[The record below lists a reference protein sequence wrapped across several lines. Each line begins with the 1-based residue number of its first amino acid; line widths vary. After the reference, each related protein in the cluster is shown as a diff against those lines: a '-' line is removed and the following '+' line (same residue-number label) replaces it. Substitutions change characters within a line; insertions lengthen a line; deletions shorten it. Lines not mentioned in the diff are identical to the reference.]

1 VTLFVAWLVGFPFL
15 GVILGLLGT
24 RFRRVRQV
32 LVWPSAAISV
42 GIFVYGLFRGG
53 PNECVSTGGSS
64 YVCHPTAYIA
74 DLDSFGV
81 AVVVVVTVLSLGPI
95 AAAVAK
101 RRAPSVIATCV
112 LGLLILIFPLG
123 LLPWVPAASCVLA
136 AAIAGPPRVAGR
148 VEGLPEAGAPRL
160 GQ

>member
-1 VTLFVAWLVGFPFL
+1 VTLFVAWLVGFPVL
-15 GVILGLLGT
+15 GVIVGLLGT

-32 LVWPSAAISV
+32 LVWPSALISV

-53 PNECVSTGGSS
+53 PNDCVSTGGSS

-81 AVVVVVTVLSLGPI
+81 AVVVTVTLLSLGPI

-101 RRAPSVIATCV
+101 RRSPSVVAACV
-112 LGLLILIFPLG
+112 LGILILIFTLG
-123 LLPWVPAASCVLA
+123 LAPWVPAASCVLA
-136 AAIAGPPRVAGR
+136 AAIAGPPEKA
-148 VEGLPEAGAPRL
+148 EGLPPREPL
-160 GQ
+160 EKNAKAY